1 MKKITAYISTVRVH
15 WLVEA
20 LKQLGINEIMV
31 TEFFRPTSQISRMEL
46 YCDDSL
52 VTEVRKTVHRL
63 GTTGEI
69 PDHDIIVSEF
79 DPDLPGQIPLGK
91 RISRLQESRVKQL
104 IDVLLKGL
112 RGKLSIAFLVIT
124 ISILA
129 VGVIVHTRIGT
140 FQDYLNKTSQKTRV
154 LDEAVNQI
162 QQSLLTEMLAAER
175 LHRGDVASS
184 VRDFQVARSDLKEA
198 IEELKEVHTAS
209 LSALDSIVVMESR
222 FQSAVGGMFAVI
234 GELAT
239 SAPPVNKTR
248 ASMLAMTHQEAMKS
262 LEANRFQ
269 ILEALRTL
277 KKRMDDD
284 SVTLESNVER
294 AVTDIRVSLT
304 LLATLAGLITLV
316 TWLVAE
322 RKVARPLQVLVEEAK
337 TIDTGELK

>member
-1 MKKITAYISTVRVH
+1 
-15 WLVEA
+15 
-20 LKQLGINEIMV
+20 
-31 TEFFRPTSQISRMEL
+31 
-46 YCDDSL
+46 
-52 VTEVRKTVHRL
+52 
-63 GTTGEI
+63 
-69 PDHDIIVSEF
+69 
-79 DPDLPGQIPLGK
+79 
-91 RISRLQESRVKQL
+91 
-104 IDVLLKGL
+104 
-112 RGKLSIAFLVIT
+112 
-124 ISILA
+124 
-129 VGVIVHTRIGT
+129 
-140 FQDYLNKTSQKTRV
+140 
-154 LDEAVNQI
+154 
-162 QQSLLTEMLAAER
+162 MLAAER

-239 SAPPVNKTR
+239 SAPPVNQTR
-248 ASMLAMTHQEAMKS
+248 ASMLELTHQEAMES

-284 SVTLESNVER
+284 SVTLESNVEK